1 MKISVQNI
9 FTVLYNIIRT
19 VSPTQVRH
27 MQRTAIITSY
37 LAIYSGC
44 DVIMRR
50 HLFLAAMIDEIH
62 GLKKDTAQ
70 NANLI
75 SAISSIRFLDPALAV
90 RDLPLLR
97 MAGAFEHFLTRTGE
111 RRNIAQ
117 FLAQSGLWPRLLTD
131 ALKKSATED
140 GFWFRLS
147 SASPDKV
154 LSALSPLHDEMLDH
168 HDLLEI
174 CPMIACIM
182 DMHSG
187 ATARHS
193 AGVARVA
200 GKLAAQYGLEA
211 EMQKKIEIAGYLHDV
226 GKLLIPREILEKK
239 GPLNPSEYAQ
249 MKQHSYKTLELL
261 TPTGTPCDIAR
272 WAANHH
278 ERLDGSGYPFRLSAA
293 SLDIPSRIVAVAD
306 VFTALTE
313 NRPYR
318 RGMTVADALTIIQRD
333 VENHQLDR
341 KIVSLLY

>member
-1 MKISVQNI
+1 
-9 FTVLYNIIRT
+9 
-19 VSPTQVRH
+19 

-44 DVIMRR
+44 EVIMRR

-75 SAISSIRFLDPALAV
+75 SAISSIRFLDPAVAV

-111 RRNIAQ
+111 RRNIAE
-117 FLAQSGLWPRLLTD
+117 FLAQSGLWPTLLTD
-131 ALKKSATED
+131 ALKKSAAED

-168 HDLLEI
+168 NDLLEI

-182 DMHSG
+182 NMHSS
-187 ATARHS
+187 ATAQHS

-226 GKLLIPREILEKK
+226 GKLLISREIL
-239 GPLNPSEYAQ
+239 
-249 MKQHSYKTLELL
+249 
-261 TPTGTPCDIAR
+261 
-272 WAANHH
+272 
-278 ERLDGSGYPFRLSAA
+278 
-293 SLDIPSRIVAVAD
+293 
-306 VFTALTE
+306 
-313 NRPYR
+313 
-318 RGMTVADALTIIQRD
+318 
-333 VENHQLDR
+333 
-341 KIVSLLY
+341 